1 MFNSPLNVSNVC
13 TRMVAL
19 SLALALS
26 ACMVGPDY
34 QRPEIDVPAA
44 WRLGATEVG
53 EISNIAWWDQFQ
65 NPVLSD
71 LVRTA
76 LANNKDLEIATA
88 NVDQASAQYGIV
100 RSAQFPQLSGGATAE
115 RRRLSETTALGV
127 SPGRATFNDY
137 GVNLSASFELDIWG
151 RLRRASESARA
162 SLLATQQG
170 KGTVVL
176 TVVTT
181 VASGYIQLLAL
192 DRQLDVAQR
201 TSQSLGEA
209 ARLQRVRF
217 EEGAVPESDYQ
228 QAESQYRE
236 AAARVPELERQIAQ
250 QENFISV
257 LLGRNPGPIPR
268 GRDIDALIFPAVPDG
283 LPASLLERRPD
294 IRQAEE
300 NLIAANA
307 DIGVAKAAYFPDIS
321 LTGLLGL
328 ESAQLSDL
336 FKGPSKVWS
345 FGVGLTQPIFNAGR
359 IRGQVALAEALQ
371 RQALYTYEK
380 SIISAFQDV
389 ENALIDRTKF
399 GQIREEQAKNLEAL
413 RRFRDLAELRYS
425 EGATIYLEVAN
436 AEQSFFNAQLAY
448 VATQSQL
455 FQSYANLYKA
465 MGGGWV
471 EDAEGLAGST
481 LPEAQVA
488 GRTGQSA
495 IVAPTDTK
503 VSTET
508 IVQ

>member
-1 MFNSPLNVSNVC
+1 MFNPTLIASSLRNCV
-13 TRMVAL
+13 VAL
-19 SLALALS
+19 LLAVPLS

-34 QRPEIDVPAA
+34 RRPEVDLPGA
-44 WRLGATEVG
+44 WRLGATEAG
-53 EISNIAWWDQFQ
+53 EISNIVWWDQFQ
-65 NPVLSD
+65 DPVLSN

-76 LANNKDLEIATA
+76 LANNKDLQIATA
-88 NVDQASAQYGIV
+88 NVDQAFAQYGIV
-100 RSAQFPQLSGGATAE
+100 RSAQFPQLNAGASVVRERSSANVVRGGQKFT
-115 RRRLSETTALGV
+115 
-127 SPGRATFNDY
+127 DY

-151 RLRRASESARA
+151 KLRRATESARA
-162 SLLATQQG
+162 GLLASQQG
-170 KGTVVL
+170 RGTVVL

-181 VASGYIQLLAL
+181 VASGYIQLRAL
-192 DRQLDVAQR
+192 DRQLEIAQR

-236 AAARVPELERQIAQ
+236 AVARVPELEREIAQ

-257 LLGRNPGPIPR
+257 LLGHNPGVTPR
-268 GRDIDALIFPAVPDG
+268 GRDIDTLLFPAVPDG

-294 IRQAEE
+294 IRQAEQ

-321 LTGLLGL
+321 LTALLGL
-328 ESAQLSDL
+328 ESTQLSNL

-345 FGVGLTQPIFNAGR
+345 FAAGVVQPIFNAGR
-359 IRGQVALAEALQ
+359 IRGQVAQAEALQ
-371 RQALYTYEK
+371 RQALYMYEK

-399 GQIREEQAKNLEAL
+399 GQIREEQAKNVEAL
-413 RRFRDLAELRYS
+413 RRFRDLAELRYR

-436 AEQSFFNAQLAY
+436 AEQSLFNAQLAY
-448 VATQSQL
+448 VTTQSQL

-471 EDAEGLAGST
+471 EEVQGLVGSSVAGSA
-481 LPEAQVA
+481 E
-488 GRTGQSA
+488 S
-495 IVAPTDTK
+495 K
-503 VSTET
+503 
-508 IVQ
+508 

>member
-1 MFNSPLNVSNVC
+1 MSSMFNSNLDLSSVRKC
-13 TRMVAL
+13 AVAL
-19 SLALALS
+19 LLAAPLS

-34 QRPEIDVPAA
+34 RRPQIDAPAA
-44 WRLGATEVG
+44 WRLGATEAG
-53 EISNIAWWDQFQ
+53 EISNVAWWDQFQ
-65 NPVLSD
+65 DPVLSN

-88 NVDQASAQYGIV
+88 NVDQAAAQYGIV
-100 RSAQFPQLSGGATAE
+100 RSAQFPQVSGSASAT
-115 RRRLSETTALGV
+115 RQRLSETTALGV
-127 SPGRATFNDY
+127 GSGRAQFNDY

-162 SLLATQQG
+162 NLLASQQG
-170 KGTVVL
+170 RGTVVL

-181 VASGYIQLLAL
+181 VASGYIQLRAL
-192 DRQLDVAQR
+192 DRRLEIAQH

-217 EEGAVPESDYQ
+217 DEGAIPESDYR
-228 QAESQYRE
+228 QAESQYQE

-257 LLGRNPGPIPR
+257 LLGRNPGSIAR
-268 GRDIDALIFPAVPDG
+268 GRDIDALLFPAVPDG

-294 IRQAEE
+294 IRQAEQ

-336 FKGPSKVWS
+336 FKGPSKAWS
-345 FGVGLTQPIFNAGR
+345 FGAGLLQPVFNAGR
-359 IRGQVALAEALQ
+359 IRSQVAQAEALQ
-371 RQALYTYEK
+371 QQALYAYEK

-389 ENALIDRTKF
+389 ENALVDRTKL
-399 GQIREEQAKNLEAL
+399 GQVSEEQAKNVLAL
-413 RRFRDLAELRYS
+413 FRFRDLAALRYS

-436 AEQSFFNAQLAY
+436 AEQSLFIAQLAY
-448 VATQSQL
+448 VTTQSQL

-465 MGGGWV
+465 MGGGW
-471 EDAEGLAGST
+471 EAETEQPVGKQSYRGARLAEV
-481 LPEAQVA
+481 PQ
-488 GRTGQSA
+488 
-495 IVAPTDTK
+495 
-503 VSTET
+503 
-508 IVQ
+508 

>member
-1 MFNSPLNVSNVC
+1 MFNSTLNASRVRNAVL
-13 TRMVAL
+13 VL
-19 SLALALS
+19 LLAAPLS

-34 QRPEIDVPAA
+34 RRPEVDVPVA
-44 WRLGATEVG
+44 WRLGATEAG

-65 NPVLSD
+65 DPVLSS

-88 NVDQASAQYGIV
+88 NVDQAFAQYGIV
-100 RSAQFPQLSGGATAE
+100 RSAQFPQVNASASAARERSSANIRLGGQ
-115 RRRLSETTALGV
+115 
-127 SPGRATFNDY
+127 TFTDY

-151 RLRRASESARA
+151 RLRRATESARA
-162 SLLATQQG
+162 SLLASQQG

-181 VASGYIQLLAL
+181 VASGYILLRAL
-192 DRQLDVAQR
+192 DRQLEIAQR

-217 EEGAVPESDYQ
+217 EEGAVPASDYQ

-236 AAARVPELERQIAQ
+236 AVARVPELEREIAQ

-257 LLGRNPGPIPR
+257 LLGHNPGLIPR
-268 GRDIDALIFPAVPDG
+268 GRDIDALLFPAVPDG
-283 LPASLLERRPD
+283 LPASLLQRRPD
-294 IRQAEE
+294 IRQAEQ

-321 LTGLLGL
+321 LTALLGL

-336 FKGPSKVWS
+336 FKGPSRTWS
-345 FGVGLTQPIFNAGR
+345 FAAGVLQPIFNAGR
-359 IRGQVALAEALQ
+359 LRSQVAQAEAVQ
-371 RQALYTYEK
+371 RQALHTYEK

-399 GQIREEQAKNLEAL
+399 GQVREEQAKNVEAL
-413 RRFRDLAELRYS
+413 RSFRDLADLRYR
-425 EGATIYLEVAN
+425 EGATIYLEVAS
-436 AEQSFFNAQLAY
+436 AEQSLFIAQLAY
-448 VATQSQL
+448 VATQAQL

-465 MGGGWV
+465 IGGGWV
-471 EDAEGLAGST
+471 DQAEELVGKSLAGDQES
-481 LPEAQVA
+481 
-488 GRTGQSA
+488 
-495 IVAPTDTK
+495 K
-503 VSTET
+503 
-508 IVQ
+508 

>member
-1 MFNSPLNVSNVC
+1 MLNSFPKASSARTGAAALLVAVS
-13 TRMVAL
+13 L
-19 SLALALS
+19 SG
-26 ACMVGPDY
+26 CMVGPDY
-34 QRPEIDVPAA
+34 RRPEVDVPAA
-44 WRLGATEVG
+44 WRLGVSETRA
-53 EISNIAWWDQFQ
+53 ISNITWWDQFQ
-65 NPVLSD
+65 DPVLSD

-88 NVDQASAQYGIV
+88 NVDQAFAQYGIV
-100 RSAQFPQLSGGATAE
+100 RSAQFPEVSAGASAARNRVTSTSVTPGGQI
-115 RRRLSETTALGV
+115 
-127 SPGRATFNDY
+127 FNDY
-137 GVNLSASFELDIWG
+137 AINLSASFELDVWG

-162 SLLATQQG
+162 SLLASEQG

-181 VASGYIQLLAL
+181 VASGYIQLRAL
-192 DRQLDVAQR
+192 DRQLEISQQ

-217 EEGAVPESDYQ
+217 EEGAVPESDYR
-228 QAESQYRE
+228 QAQSQYQE

-257 LLGRNPGPIPR
+257 LLGRNPGPIQR
-268 GRDIDALIFPAVPDG
+268 GRDIDALLFPAVPDG

-294 IRQAEE
+294 IRQAEQ

-336 FKGPSKVWS
+336 FKGPSRAWS
-345 FGVGLTQPIFNAGR
+345 FGASVLQPIFNAGR
-359 IRGQVALAEALQ
+359 IDSQVARAEALQ
-371 RQALYTYEK
+371 RQALFTYEK

-389 ENALIDRTKF
+389 DNALIDRAKF
-399 GQIREEQAKNLEAL
+399 GQVREEQAKNVLAL
-413 RRFRDLAELRYS
+413 FRFRDLAVLRYT

-436 AEQSFFNAQLAY
+436 AEQSLFIAQLAY

-455 FQSYANLYKA
+455 FQSYVNLYKA

-471 EDAEGLAGST
+471 EDAEKLVGNGVRGNV
-481 LPEAQVA
+481 E
-488 GRTGQSA
+488 
-495 IVAPTDTK
+495 DN
-503 VSTET
+503 
-508 IVQ
+508 